1 MYTTYLVV
9 LKISSDIYIHYTPCG
24 SYDIYWY
31 LNKHI
36 ILSLKHLLIST
47 LITLFH
53 KLLSTL
59 KPLKY
64 LHNTLWDICWY
75 LHYNLW
81 SINWYLHYTLWDIC
95 WYLHVTPCNIYKQT
109 LRYLLIYTLQTFKIS
124 TDIYTTQLDISTDI
138 YTTHHI
144 T

>member
-47 LITLFH
+47 LTTLFH
-53 KLLSTL
+53 KLISTL

-95 WYLHVTPCNIYKQT
+95 WYLHVTLCNIYKKPWDICWYLHCKLSKYQLIST
-109 LRYLLIYTLQTFKIS
+109 QHNLIYLLISTLHTI
-124 TDIYTTQLDISTDI
+124 
-138 YTTHHI
+138 
-144 T
+144 